1 MTDTANTDPIQQTAS
16 DWFARLRGD
25 AGLEDWTAFQAW
37 LEADPAHAAA
47 YDEVEALWVELEDL
61 PADEI
66 PAPAPVDL
74 AGETVVP
81 FAPRA
86 RPPARRWVWT
96 GLATAAAAAA
106 VVVAVLPQLTRPTFT
121 DYTTK
126 RGETREVALAD
137 GSRLTLGGATTL
149 RVRMTRAERD
159 VTLVDGE
166 ASFDVAHLEN
176 RPFVVAAGDRE
187 VRVLGTEFNILSHDD
202 RLAVTVRRGLVSVSG
217 GQDGAVRLA
226 KGQQLIRIRGAA
238 TSLVRATDPDAAFAW
253 KSGKLVYRETPLPEV
268 VADLNRY
275 VATPIRVDPSAASVK
290 VSGVLL
296 VDEEA
301 AMIRRLELFA
311 PIVSQRSGGEI
322 LLKAKATRP

>member
-1 MTDTANTDPIQQTAS
+1 MTQSVTTDSIQQAAS
-16 DWFARLRGD
+16 DWFARLQGD

-37 LEADPAHAAA
+37 LEVDPAHAAA
-47 YDEVEALWVELEDL
+47 YDAVESLWVELENL
-61 PADEI
+61 PADAI
-66 PAPAPVDL
+66 PVAAEDFAAEPVV
-74 AGETVVP
+74 A
-81 FAPRA
+81 FAPR
-86 RPPARRWVWT
+86 PKPHARRWVWT
-96 GLATAAAAAA
+96 GLGAAAAAA

-121 DYTTK
+121 DYATK

-149 RVRMTRAERD
+149 RVRLTRTERD
-159 VTLVDGE
+159 VALVDGE
-166 ASFDVAHLEN
+166 ASFDVAHQEN
-176 RPFVVAAGDRE
+176 RPFVVAVADRE

-217 GQDGAVRLA
+217 GPEGAVRLT
-226 KGQQLIRIRGAA
+226 KGQQLIRAGGAT
-238 TSLVRATDPDAAFAW
+238 TSLVRATDPDTAFAW
-253 KSGKLVYRETPLPEV
+253 KAGKLVYRDAPLAEV

-311 PIVSQRSGGEI
+311 PIVSQHSGGEI

>member
-1 MTDTANTDPIQQTAS
+1 MTQSVTTDSIQQAAS
-16 DWFARLRGD
+16 DWFARLQGD

-37 LEADPAHAAA
+37 LEADLAHAAA
-47 YDEVEALWVELEDL
+47 YEEVEALWIEMEDL
-61 PADEI
+61 PASEI
-66 PAPAPVDL
+66 PAAAPP
-74 AGETVVP
+74 EVVTGNVLP
-81 FAPRA
+81 FAA
-86 RPPARRWVWT
+86 RPKPPARRWVWAS
-96 GLATAAAAAA
+96 LATAAAAAL
-106 VVVAVLPQLTRPTFT
+106 VVAVLPQLTRPTFT
-121 DYTTK
+121 DYATK

-137 GSRLTLGGATTL
+137 GTRLTLGGATTL
-149 RVRMTRAERD
+149 RVRLTRAERD
-159 VTLVDGE
+159 VALVDGE

-176 RPFVVAAGDRE
+176 RPFVVAVAGRE

-217 GQDGAVRLA
+217 GPEGAVRLA
-226 KGQQLIRIRGAA
+226 KGQQLIRAGGAT
-238 TSLVRATDPDAAFAW
+238 TSLVRATDPDGAFAW
-253 KSGKLVYRETPLPEV
+253 KAGKLVYRDTPLAEV

-311 PIVSQRSGGEI
+311 PIVSQHSGGEI

>member
-1 MTDTANTDPIQQTAS
+1 MTQSVTTDSIQQAAS
-16 DWFARLRGD
+16 DWFARLQGD

-47 YDEVEALWVELEDL
+47 YEEVEALWIEMEDL
-61 PADEI
+61 PASEI
-66 PAPAPVDL
+66 PAAAPS
-74 AGETVVP
+74 EVVTGNVLP
-81 FAPRA
+81 FAARA
-86 RPPARRWVWT
+86 KPPARRWVWAS
-96 GLATAAAAAA
+96 LATAAAAAL
-106 VVVAVLPQLTRPTFT
+106 VVAVLPHLARPNFT
-121 DYTTK
+121 DYATK

-137 GSRLTLGGATTL
+137 GTRLTLGGATTL
-149 RVRMTRAERD
+149 RVRLTRAERD

-166 ASFDVAHLEN
+166 ASFDVAHLQN
-176 RPFVVAAGDRE
+176 RPFVVAVAGRE

-226 KGQQLIRIRGAA
+226 KGQQFIHAPGQA
-238 TSLVRATDPDAAFAW
+238 TSLVLTTDPDAAFAW
-253 KSGKLVYRETPLPEV
+253 KSGKLVYRDASLAEV

-275 VATPIRVDPSAASVK
+275 VATPIRVDPNAASVK

-322 LLKAKATRP
+322 ILKAKATRR

>member
-1 MTDTANTDPIQQTAS
+1 MTDTANTDPIQQAAS
-16 DWFARLRGD
+16 DWFARLQGD

-47 YDEVEALWVELEDL
+47 YDRVEALWVELEDL
-61 PADEI
+61 PADGI
-66 PAPAPVDL
+66 PAPAALDVTP
-74 AGETVVP
+74 ENVVP
-81 FAPRA
+81 FASRPK
-86 RPPARRWVWT
+86 PPARRWVWT
-96 GLATAAAAAA
+96 GLVTTAAAAAVA
-106 VVVAVLPQLTRPTFT
+106 VAVLPQLTRPTFT
-121 DYTTK
+121 DYATK
-126 RGETREVALAD
+126 RGETREVTLAD

-149 RVRMTRAERD
+149 RVRLTRAQRD

-166 ASFDVAHLEN
+166 ASFDVAHLED
-176 RPFVVAAGDRE
+176 RPFVVVAGDRE
-187 VRVLGTEFNILSHDD
+187 VRVLGTEFNILNHDD

-226 KGQQLIRIRGAA
+226 KGQQLIHTRGSAP
-238 TSLVRATDPDAAFAW
+238 SLVRTADPDAAFAW
-253 KSGKLVYRETPLPEV
+253 KSGKLVYRETPLTEV

-275 VATPIRVDPSAASVK
+275 VATPIRLDPSAASVK

-311 PIVSQRSGGEI
+311 PIVSQRRDGEI
-322 LLKAKATRP
+322 VLKAKATRP